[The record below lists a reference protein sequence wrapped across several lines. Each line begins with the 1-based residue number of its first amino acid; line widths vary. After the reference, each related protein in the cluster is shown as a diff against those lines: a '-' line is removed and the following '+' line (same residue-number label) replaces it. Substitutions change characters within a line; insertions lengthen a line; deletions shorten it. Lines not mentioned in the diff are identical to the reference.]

1 MRLFALSVVLAGLSA
16 CGGAAQPLANAD
28 AEEVVCAIGPDSEFR
43 ADCRAERVTVAG
55 EQQIVVRHPDGSFRR
70 FTLLPDGAGVEAA
83 DGADVATQALA
94 GGTLEVTV
102 AGDRYRFPARPV
114 AEDAAPE

>member
-1 MRLFALSVVLAGLSA
+1 MRFFALSLVLTGLSA

-28 AEEVVCAIGPDSEFR
+28 AEELVCAIGPGSEFR
-43 ADCRAERVTVAG
+43 PDCRAERVAFEG
-55 EQQIVVRHPDGSFRR
+55 EEQIVVRHPDGSFRR
-70 FTLLPDGAGVEAA
+70 LAILPDGAGVEAA
-83 DGADVATQALA
+83 DGADVAVQEFSE
-94 GGTLEVTV
+94 GTLEVTV